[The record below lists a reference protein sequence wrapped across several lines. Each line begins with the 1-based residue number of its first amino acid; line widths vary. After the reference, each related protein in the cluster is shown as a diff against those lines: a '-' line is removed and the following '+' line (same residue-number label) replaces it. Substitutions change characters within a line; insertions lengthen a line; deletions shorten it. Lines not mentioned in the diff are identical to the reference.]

1 MTGTIVFFLSRA
13 VVQFSLHSA
22 VAIALHCASLWVYL
36 CNMNSKLQVELAYA
50 WPSYFVFVLMVLSN
64 VIEAATKT
72 KHLKVFILHWQLGL
86 N

>member
-1 MTGTIVFFLSRA
+1 
-13 VVQFSLHSA
+13 
-22 VAIALHCASLWVYL
+22 
-36 CNMNSKLQVELAYA
+36 MNSKLQVELAYA